1 MLATWVSVALLL
13 PGVAVAQATDEVG
26 HRHMPVERIP
36 SPPGVRAVWL
46 PPADMLYNNGAV
58 ADGTEASCS
67 GDDGN
72 ASILQ
77 TALGGASL
85 GFNAGSSASLD
96 FRLADDFVIPAGP
109 SWAVSSAYLFAYQTG
124 SGNTSTITGVNVRIW
139 NGPPSNAASTVVCGD
154 TSSSAMTATAFS
166 GIFRMADSAL
176 DCSRPIM
183 VETVDLSGCPALASG
198 TYWIDWQMTGT
209 VNSGPFTPPIVIDG
223 QAATG
228 NALQADDGVWSPVA
242 DLGNFTGQGMP
253 FVIAGASAGDA
264 IFNDGFDGTTP

>member
-13 PGVAVAQATDEVG
+13 PGIAVAQATDEVG

-72 ASILQ
+72 PSILQ

-109 SWAVSSAYLFAYQTG
+109 SWAVSSAYMFAYQTG
-124 SGNTSTITGVNVRIW
+124 SGNTSTITGINVRIW

-183 VETVDLSGCPALASG
+183 VETVDLSGCPTVCDDAIEPRHVDLRPFAITGKSSWVLPGGLSRVALKKG
-198 TYWIDWQMTGT
+198 TLI
-209 VNSGPFTPPIVIDG
+209 VNSSQGGGSTDTWVLEG
-223 QAATG
+223 GAA
-228 NALQADDGVWSPVA
+228 
-242 DLGNFTGQGMP
+242 
-253 FVIAGASAGDA
+253 
-264 IFNDGFDGTTP
+264 